1 MSAGTPQSEGAQHTE
16 DAEEAG
22 STAPGA
28 RTASQK
34 LVCLAASACLLM
46 LASASFV
53 WFFDWSN
60 SRPDVTAYWDA
71 ALRLRHGEAL
81 YGPPPPGISPKAY
94 LYPPAFA
101 VLFLPLTLLAPVTGY
116 AVWMALH
123 FVFLAVMVFGC
134 LRLAGI
140 RDARSLLLYVGLLV
154 AWLPAPAGGDF
165 QEGQAN
171 LLVACLVV
179 VGLRWIENQRRRAGA
194 AIIALAVHIK
204 LLPIVLFAALLAQ
217 RRYRAVAAG
226 AVATVALV
234 LLPAVVTVPREGL
247 TAGIGHAITMH
258 VDYARVVLMPAAF
271 DAKVVGAEQFYVLNN
286 SLVAVLHRLFGDG
299 VAFSPFP
306 QLGGWHGPL
315 LFALPRATLR
325 LAGGI
330 AGALLVAASLV
341 FARRSA
347 DSHTGRVAAY
357 ALCLAAAELAALNC
371 WEHHLVFV
379 ALMLAPLAAAQLE
392 PGRRLL
398 VALSAIVALLW
409 TGPYL
414 LHPIASAAGIEL
426 FGAVLSTVRTWGV
439 PTLAV
444 LALAAIGARHSGR
457 AQHRS

>member
-1 MSAGTPQSEGAQHTE
+1 MW
-16 DAEEAG
+16 AG
-22 STAPGA
+22 SPGSECTGVAETTLPSA

-34 LVCLAASACLLM
+34 FVCLMAAACLLM

-81 YGPPPPGISPKAY
+81 YVPPPPGVSPKAY

-101 VLFLPLTLLAPVTGY
+101 VLFSPLTLLAPVTGY

-123 FVFLAVMVFGC
+123 FVFLAVMVVGC
-134 LRLAGI
+134 IRLARI
-140 RDARSLLLYVGLLV
+140 RDARSLLVYAGLLV
-154 AWLPAPAGGDF
+154 AWLPAPVGGDF
-165 QEGQAN
+165 QEGQTN

-179 VGLRWIENQRRRAGA
+179 VGLRWIENRRWRAGA
-194 AIIALAVHIK
+194 GMLAFAVHIK

-226 AVATVALV
+226 IAATTALI

-247 TAGIGHAITMH
+247 TAGVGHAIAMH
-258 VDYARVVLMPAAF
+258 FDYVRVVLAPAAF

-286 SLVAVLHRLFGDG
+286 SIVAVLHRLFGDG

-306 QLGGWHGPL
+306 ELGGWHGPL
-315 LFALPRATLR
+315 LFALPRGALR
-325 LAGGI
+325 LVGGI
-330 AGALLVAASLV
+330 VGALLVAASLV

-347 DSHTGRVAAY
+347 DSPTGRVAAY
-357 ALCLAAAELAALNC
+357 ALCLAAIELATLNC

-379 ALMLAPLAAAQLE
+379 ALMLAPLAAGQHE
-392 PGRRLL
+392 PQRRLL
-398 VALSAIVALLW
+398 ALSAAVAVLW

-414 LHPIASAAGIEL
+414 LHPIASAAGIEA

-444 LALAAIGARHSGR
+444 LVLATIVSGQSGR
-457 AQHRS
+457 ALLRR